1 MAAQSPF
8 TTKHVTNKARNIM
21 TTRLGDIT
29 VGSAYFWF
37 IILGLLANMFT
48 LLITYVLKKA
58 GVADIAASVV
68 TLPKF

>member
-1 MAAQSPF
+1 MASDSF
-8 TTKHVTNKARNIM
+8 TAKHVTNKARNIM

-48 LLITYVLKKA
+48 LLITWGLKKA
-58 GVADIAASVV
+58 GFADLVSSIV